1 MAICYNDLVM
11 SFTVETTKFD
21 GPLDLMLHLIKEQQ
35 LDIFDLDMEV
45 LTDQYINYLQTMEKL
60 ELEIESEYL
69 VELATLIEYK
79 SKKLLPKKTEE
90 LEDEYE
96 EDPKER
102 IVRRLLEY
110 QKYKEV
116 SSELLEAFNQRQEQF
131 AKPLSIDSI
140 NTNNLVDDQ
149 KLEGNPYDLLKAMT
163 RVLRRME
170 LSKPIETKL
179 TAKEI
184 STEDRI
190 LEIKSR
196 LSTLPKTFN
205 FENLVSDCHNVHE
218 VIVTFL
224 AILDM
229 AKDHYLVFS
238 TDDNDEIWFRRG
250 ENNE

>member
-1 MAICYNDLVM
+1 MG
-11 SFTVETTKFD
+11 FTVETTKFD

-45 LTDQYINYLQTMEKL
+45 LTDQYIKYLHEMEKL

-79 SKKLLPKKTEE
+79 SKKLLPKKAEE
-90 LEDEYE
+90 LEDDYE

-110 QKYKEV
+110 QKYKEI
-116 SSELLEAFNQRQEQF
+116 SSELYEAFNERQEQF
-131 AKPLSIDSI
+131 AKPLSID
-140 NTNNLVDDQ
+140 NVNNNLVDEQ

-163 RVLRRME
+163 KVLRRLQ

-196 LSTLPKTFN
+196 LSSLPSTFS
-205 FENLVSDCHNVHE
+205 FDNLVDDCHSVHE

-238 TDDNDEIWFRRG
+238 VDDNEEIWFKRG
-250 ENNE
+250 NNNE

>member
-1 MAICYNDLVM
+1 MG
-11 SFTVETTKFD
+11 FTVETTKFD

-45 LTDQYINYLQTMEKL
+45 LTDQYIKYLHEMEKL

-79 SKKLLPKKTEE
+79 SKKLLPKKS
-90 LEDEYE
+90 EDIEDDYE

-116 SSELLEAFNQRQEQF
+116 SSELYESFNQRQEQY
-131 AKPLSIDSI
+131 AKPLSVDSVSTTL
-140 NTNNLVDDQ
+140 NDEQ

-163 RVLRRME
+163 KVLRRLQ

-196 LSTLPKTFN
+196 LSSLPTTFS
-205 FENLVSDCHNVHE
+205 FDNLVDDCKSVHE

-238 TDDNDEIWFRRG
+238 TDENEQIWFKRG
-250 ENNE
+250 NNNE

>member
-1 MAICYNDLVM
+1 
-11 SFTVETTKFD
+11 
-21 GPLDLMLHLIKEQQ
+21 
-35 LDIFDLDMEV
+35 MEV

-90 LEDEYE
+90 LEDDYE

-116 SSELLEAFNQRQEQF
+116 SNELLEAFNQRQEQF

-179 TAKEI
+179 TTKEI

>member
-79 SKKLLPKKTEE
+79 SRKLLPKKTEE
-90 LEDEYE
+90 LEDDYE

>member
-1 MAICYNDLVM
+1 M
-11 SFTVETTKFD
+11 
-21 GPLDLMLHLIKEQQ
+21 
-35 LDIFDLDMEV
+35 
-45 LTDQYINYLQTMEKL
+45 
-60 ELEIESEYL
+60 
-69 VELATLIEYK
+69 
-79 SKKLLPKKTEE
+79 
-90 LEDEYE
+90 
-96 EDPKER
+96 
-102 IVRRLLEY
+102 
-110 QKYKEV
+110 

>member
-1 MAICYNDLVM
+1 MG
-11 SFTVETTKFD
+11 FTVETTKFD

-45 LTDQYINYLQTMEKL
+45 LTDQYIKYLHEMEKL

-79 SKKLLPKKTEE
+79 SKKLLPKKAEE
-90 LEDEYE
+90 LEDDYE

-110 QKYKEV
+110 QKYKEI
-116 SSELLEAFNQRQEQF
+116 SSELYEAFNERQEQF
-131 AKPLSIDSI
+131 AKPLSIDNVS
-140 NTNNLVDDQ
+140 NNLVDEQ

-163 RVLRRME
+163 KVLRRLQ

-196 LSTLPKTFN
+196 LSSLPSTFS
-205 FENLVSDCHNVHE
+205 FDNLVDDCHTVHE

-238 TDDNDEIWFRRG
+238 VDDNEEIWFKRG
-250 ENNE
+250 NNNE

>member
-1 MAICYNDLVM
+1 MG
-11 SFTVETTKFD
+11 FTVETTKFD

-35 LDIFDLDMEV
+35 LDVFDLDMEV
-45 LTDQYINYLQTMEKL
+45 LTDQYIKYLHEMEKL

-79 SKKLLPKKTEE
+79 SKKLLPKKAEE
-90 LEDEYE
+90 LEDDYE

-110 QKYKEV
+110 QKYKEI
-116 SSELLEAFNQRQEQF
+116 SSELYEAFNERQEQF
-131 AKPLSIDSI
+131 AKPLSIDNVS
-140 NTNNLVDDQ
+140 NNLVDEQ

-163 RVLRRME
+163 KVLRRLQ

-196 LSTLPKTFN
+196 LSSLPSTFS
-205 FENLVSDCHNVHE
+205 FDNLVDDCHSVHE

-238 TDDNDEIWFRRG
+238 VDDNEEIWFKRG
-250 ENNE
+250 NNNE

>member
-1 MAICYNDLVM
+1 MG
-11 SFTVETTKFD
+11 FTVETTKFD

-45 LTDQYINYLQTMEKL
+45 LTDQYIKYLHEMEKL

-90 LEDEYE
+90 LEDDYE

-110 QKYKEV
+110 QKYKEI
-116 SSELLEAFNQRQEQF
+116 SSELYEAFNERQEQF
-131 AKPLSIDSI
+131 AKPLSIDNVS
-140 NTNNLVDDQ
+140 NNLVDEQ

-163 RVLRRME
+163 KVLRRLQ

-196 LSTLPKTFN
+196 LSSLPSTFS
-205 FENLVSDCHNVHE
+205 FDNLVNDCHTVHE

-229 AKDHYLVFS
+229 AKDHYLVFNV
-238 TDDNDEIWFRRG
+238 DDNEEIWFKRG
-250 ENNE
+250 NNNE

>member
-1 MAICYNDLVM
+1 M

-90 LEDEYE
+90 LEDDYE

-196 LSTLPKTFN
+196 LSALPKTFN

>member
-1 MAICYNDLVM
+1 M

-90 LEDEYE
+90 LEDDYE

-116 SSELLEAFNQRQEQF
+116 SSELLEAFNERQEQF

-179 TAKEI
+179 TTKEI

>member
-79 SKKLLPKKTEE
+79 SKKLLPKKTDE
-90 LEDEYE
+90 LEDDYQ